1 MTFQFHV
8 RDMLNGWSGVSCFMY
23 ETCLVWSG
31 VCMTFQFHVRDLLTD
46 WSGVCMTSQFHV
58 RDMFTVWSGVCMTCQ
73 FHVRYLFANWS
84 VATSH
89 FEHRFPAPSLA
100 EGCRKPVLSHA
111 RTHARTYTQSEHRFP
126 APWRKDVNQCLESA
140 VNIPVSR
147 AGHVLTG

>member
-1 MTFQFHV
+1 
-8 RDMLNGWSGVSCFMY
+8 
-23 ETCLVWSG
+23 
-31 VCMTFQFHVRDLLTD
+31 MTFQFHVRDLLTD

-111 RTHARTYTQSEHRFP
+111 RTHARTHSPSIAFRHLGGRM
-126 APWRKDVNQCLESA
+126 
-140 VNIPVSR
+140 
-147 AGHVLTG
+147 